1 MHEKNSKPISEPEPL
16 KNFAEDIVETVRD
29 PILVLTSEL
38 KIVFANHS
46 FYQTF
51 HTNRENTV
59 GRFLFDLGNRQWD
72 IPALSGLLKK
82 LLKNDTDFKD
92 FEVEHEFRRIGKKV
106 MHINARQLKKEKNYN
121 RYILLAIEDVTER
134 VHMERNLREYKKH
147 LEELVDYRAQTLK
160 KVNKELAAEKER
172 LNVTLRSIGDAVIAT
187 DINGNVTLVNHSAET
202 LTGWPQ
208 NEALGK
214 PLPKILNI
222 VDQRS
227 RTPIVDLSQRILKS
241 KGILSN
247 ETHLNLISKDGQERM
262 IADSGSPIWD
272 AEENVTGTVIVF
284 RDITDEKKMEE
295 TLRHSHKIESIGTL
309 AGGIAHDFNNIL
321 FAIIGHTD
329 LAMLDQKEGSKS
341 LKYLEGIYK
350 ACTRAK
356 DLVHQILTFSR
367 QTEPVFKPVNVNL
380 VTKEAVKLIRASL
393 PSTIDIQ
400 LDINSQSKIFADGT
414 QIYQVVYNLCT
425 NAAQAVQDKVG
436 QIQVSLTDF
445 EMDDQVLPLHPY
457 ANPGKYVKLAVVDS
471 GHGISSEIKD
481 KIFDPYFTTK
491 QLSKGTGLGLSVV
504 HGIVTAHEGFIS
516 VFSDPDKG
524 TIFEVYFPVLERT
537 SKKLRTVKR
546 FEPLPTGTERILLV
560 DDEEQIVQMERRM
573 LEKLGYQVITS
584 TRGKAALDIFAG
596 APGKFDLV
604 ISDMT
609 MPEITGYQLAK
620 KIKAIRQDVPIIICS
635 GYSQYIS
642 DKKLEEIGINAFV
655 SKPMTMTDLSNVIRK
670 ILDKEIHERRQ
681 NERFKIEE
689 KAVAISRSN
698 PAKEFDIVDISWGGL
713 AICSDTS
720 PDLQSFDE
728 FTINLVNKGIIIDK
742 LPCKLVSD
750 VTVLDDPYAGI
761 KRRQGLQFRKLAYN
775 QLNML
780 DHLIQSY
787 TVANG

>member
-1 MHEKNSKPISEPEPL
+1 
-16 KNFAEDIVETVRD
+16 
-29 PILVLTSEL
+29 
-38 KIVFANHS
+38 
-46 FYQTF
+46 
-51 HTNRENTV
+51 
-59 GRFLFDLGNRQWD
+59 
-72 IPALSGLLKK
+72 
-82 LLKNDTDFKD
+82 
-92 FEVEHEFRRIGKKV
+92 
-106 MHINARQLKKEKNYN
+106 
-121 RYILLAIEDVTER
+121 
-134 VHMERNLREYKKH
+134 
-147 LEELVDYRAQTLK
+147 
-160 KVNKELAAEKER
+160 
-172 LNVTLRSIGDAVIAT
+172 
-187 DINGNVTLVNHSAET
+187 
-202 LTGWPQ
+202 
-208 NEALGK
+208 
-214 PLPKILNI
+214 
-222 VDQRS
+222 
-227 RTPIVDLSQRILKS
+227 
-241 KGILSN
+241 
-247 ETHLNLISKDGQERM
+247 M

-584 TRGKAALDIFAG
+584 TRGKAALDI
-596 APGKFDLV
+596 
-604 ISDMT
+604 
-609 MPEITGYQLAK
+609 
-620 KIKAIRQDVPIIICS
+620 
-635 GYSQYIS
+635 
-642 DKKLEEIGINAFV
+642 
-655 SKPMTMTDLSNVIRK
+655 
-670 ILDKEIHERRQ
+670 IHERRQ